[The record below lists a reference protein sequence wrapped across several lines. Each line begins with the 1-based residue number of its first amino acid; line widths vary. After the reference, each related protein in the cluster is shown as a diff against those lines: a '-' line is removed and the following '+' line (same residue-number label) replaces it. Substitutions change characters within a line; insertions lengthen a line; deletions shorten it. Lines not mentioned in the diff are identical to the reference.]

1 MTAATAPKNKLLDAA
16 LGYARRGWHVYP
28 SPAKNGPAHVK
39 WGTAATTD
47 QQTIKTWWGR
57 WPQALVCIS
66 CGPSGLAVIDLD
78 VKSGHN
84 GPALFAELERR
95 HGARQTLMQTTA
107 SGGVH
112 LIYRGIIKT
121 TVGVLGD
128 GIDTRGVGGMIVAAP
143 SAGYR
148 MHDVAELGD
157 VLEPADLPQW
167 IADLVGGTSNKP
179 DDADQEPAVE
189 LDLPDAIT
197 WAIDY
202 LKHHALPAIE
212 GRHGEKTLLMVA
224 ATLKDHGISEAVS
237 VDLLL
242 DHYNARCE
250 PPWNVGEGETADR
263 LDVKVHSAWLYLH
276 QTRPG
281 AHTPAAE
288 FAEPEPSIWVE
299 PKPHPSAVK
308 ARAEWKAAIADGDI
322 PSTREQRIMRKKGLK
337 P

>member
-1 MTAATAPKNKLLDAA
+1 
-16 LGYARRGWHVYP
+16 
-28 SPAKNGPAHVK
+28 
-39 WGTAATTD
+39 
-47 QQTIKTWWGR
+47 
-57 WPQALVCIS
+57 
-66 CGPSGLAVIDLD
+66 
-78 VKSGHN
+78 
-84 GPALFAELERR
+84 
-95 HGARQTLMQTTA
+95 MQTTA

-167 IADLVGGTSNKP
+167 IADLAGGTSNKP

-189 LDLPDAIT
+189 LDSPDAIT

-224 ATLKDHGISEAVS
+224 GRSRITVSVRPCRSIYSSTITTPAVS
-237 VDLLL
+237 
-242 DHYNARCE
+242 
-250 PPWNVGEGETADR
+250 
-263 LDVKVHSAWLYLH
+263 
-276 QTRPG
+276 RPG
-281 AHTPAAE
+281 MLA
-288 FAEPEPSIWVE
+288 
-299 PKPHPSAVK
+299 K
-308 ARAEWKAAIADGDI
+308 ARRRTA
-322 PSTREQRIMRKKGLK
+322 ST
-337 P
+337 